1 MSDQTHNPIESEPEA
16 GAASTFEES
25 PAPLAREIPSASEVS
40 SSVDGPP
47 PAAGEFAPA
56 PGGVAAP
63 SAGPSTVT
71 LRRRWVVA
79 AVAAGLVLAS
89 VAAGAIGFAV
99 GRTNQ
104 PALAVGPNSGS
115 SGSGSITLPFGGI
128 PGFSEPFGGSSSS
141 GGSSTAASIPSAVR
155 AVSSALVDINTSYS
169 YQQAAGAGT
178 GIVLSSDG
186 LVLTNNHVIS
196 GATSISAVD
205 IGNGHTY
212 SVKVL
217 GYDRTADVA
226 LVQLEGAHGLTTATL
241 SSSASAP
248 SVGSSVYALGNAGG
262 AGGTPSM
269 TAGSVVALNQSI
281 TASEDN
287 GSSEQLSGL
296 IETNA
301 SLYPGDSGG
310 ALTDASGTV
319 VGMDTAASTAVSFNS
334 SGQGYAI
341 PIATALSIANAI
353 EAHHGSAT
361 IHLGTT
367 AFLGVEIS
375 TTAPGSGATIA
386 GIIPG
391 SPAASTNLRTG
402 DVITAINGSP
412 VTSPNSLANTI
423 AGFSVGQKI
432 TLTWSEASGARST
445 ASVVLAAG
453 PSQ

>member
-1 MSDQTHNPIESEPEA
+1 MSDETHDPIEDES
-16 GAASTFEES
+16 GASVTPNFEETPSPTAQGNASTFGTTS
-25 PAPLAREIPSASEVS
+25 YPDGRPPASEVFEHAPEFAS
-40 SSVDGPP
+40 PRAGRSATVTVRRRSVIAAA
-47 PAAGEFAPA
+47 AAGLLLV
-56 PGGVAAP
+56 GVAAG
-63 SAGPSTVT
+63 S
-71 LRRRWVVA
+71 
-79 AVAAGLVLAS
+79 
-89 VAAGAIGFAV
+89 IGFAV
-99 GRTNQ
+99 GHTNQ
-104 PALAVGPNSGS
+104 SAVAIEPSSGS
-115 SGSGSITLPFGGI
+115 SGSGSNTFPFGGI
-128 PGFSEPFGGSSSS
+128 PGLGDPFGGSPPI
-141 GGSSTAASIPSAVR
+141 GGSSTSANIPSAVR
-155 AVSSALVDINTSYS
+155 ATSAGLVDINTSYN

-205 IGNGHTY
+205 IGNGRTY

-226 LVQLEGAHGLTTATL
+226 LVQLEGAHGLTTATV

-287 GSSEQLSGL
+287 GASEQLSGL
-296 IETNA
+296 IEINA
-301 SLYPGDSGG
+301 NLYPGDSGG

-334 SGQGYAI
+334 GGQGYAI
-341 PIATALSIANAI
+341 PIATALSIANSI

-361 IHLGTT
+361 IHVGTT
-367 AFLGVEIS
+367 AFLGVEVSS
-375 TTAPGSGATIA
+375 TASGNGATIA

-391 SPAASTNLRTG
+391 SPAASTGLTAG
-402 DVITAINGSP
+402 DVITAVNGST
-412 VTSPNSLANTI
+412 VTSPNSLANI
-423 AGFSVGQKI
+423 IDQFRVGQTI
-432 TLTWSEASGARST
+432 TLTWSDVNGTHST

-453 PSQ
+453 PPQ

>member
-1 MSDQTHNPIESEPEA
+1 MSDETHSPIENDPEA
-16 GAASTFEES
+16 AAAWTSEES
-25 PAPLAREIPSASEVS
+25 AAPPAREIPSPSEVS
-40 SSVDGPP
+40 SVADGP
-47 PAAGEFAPA
+47 APA
-56 PGGVAAP
+56 TGESAYALGGTSP
-63 SAGPSTVT
+63 QAGGPPTVT
-71 LRRRWVVA
+71 VRRRSVVA

-89 VAAGAIGFAV
+89 VAAGAIGFAL

-104 PALAVGPNSGS
+104 SAVAIGPNSGS

-128 PGFSEPFGGSSSS
+128 PGFGNPFGGFSP

-178 GIVLSSDG
+178 GIVLTSDG

-196 GATSISAVD
+196 GATSISVVD
-205 IGNGHTY
+205 LGNGHTY
-212 SVKVL
+212 SAKVL

-226 LVQLEGAHGLTTATL
+226 LIQLEGAHGLTTATL
-241 SSSASAP
+241 SSSNSAP
-248 SVGSSVYALGNAGG
+248 SVGSAVYALGNAGG

-281 TASEDN
+281 SASEDN

-301 SLYPGDSGG
+301 NLYPGDSGG

-319 VGMDTAASTAVSFNS
+319 VGMDTAASTAVAFNS

-367 AFLGVEIS
+367 AFLGVEVS
-375 TTAPGSGATIA
+375 TTAPGNGATIA

-391 SPAASTNLRTG
+391 SPAASTSLATG
-402 DVITAINGSP
+402 DVITAISGTP
-412 VTSPNSLANTI
+412 VTSPNALANII
-423 AGFSVGQKI
+423 AGFHVGQKI
-432 TLTWSEASGARST
+432 TLTWSQANGTHST

-453 PSQ
+453 PPQ